1 MKIFTLFLSLSL
13 SLPLSPL
20 SAATPSYP
28 LQKVEDGDTL
38 VVDMDGQSSRLQL
51 LGIDAPEDVV
61 NPKLEKDLERT
72 GLSEETLLN
81 LGRRASNHLRNLIKP
96 GQMITLHGNLKQ
108 RDKYGRIPVIAFSP
122 DGHSLNAAMIAD
134 GYAMVLGRYPLDKTL
149 KQRYQTLEAAAR
161 AEKRGLW
168 GTDPGTMQAWS
179 GRTDEQ

>member
-1 MKIFTLFLSLSL
+1 MKIFTLFLFLSL
-13 SLPLSPL
+13 SLPLFPL
-20 SAATPSYP
+20 GAATPGYP

-38 VVDMDGQSSRLQL
+38 VVDMDGQSTRLQL

-61 NPKLEKDLERT
+61 NPKLKIDLERT
-72 GLSEETLLN
+72 GLSEETLLK
-81 LGRRASNHLRNLIKP
+81 LGRQASIHLRELVKP
-96 GQMITLHGNLKQ
+96 GQMIVLRGNLKQ
-108 RDKYGRIPVIAFSP
+108 KDKYGRIPVIAFSP

-149 KQRYQTLEAAAR
+149 KQQYQALEAAAS

-168 GTDPGTMQAWS
+168 GTNPGTMQAWS